1 MKKFLSML
9 MIASLA
15 LASAVSCSDDDAEPQ
30 PAKEGQFSGMV
41 SVEDADR
48 YSTYTGQDFIFETE
62 KGEDD
67 SITVTMNQVIFDS
80 GMPYSM
86 DIVLPNVTYIS
97 DNVYGTDTITAT
109 TIDGDPY
116 TVVTVSN
123 VSVLTVGTTLTV
135 TFDCFVGMS
144 LQKTYY
150 ATYTGNAVTE

>member
-1 MKKFLSML
+1 

-15 LASAVSCSDDDAEPQ
+15 LVSAVSCSDDDTEPQ
-30 PAKEGQFSGMV
+30 PAKEGQFTGMV
-41 SVEDADR
+41 SVVDDTEAV
-48 YSTYTGQDFIFETE
+48 TYTGQDFIFETE
-62 KGEDD
+62 EGENN

-80 GMPYSM
+80 GMPYAM

-97 DNVYGTDTITAT
+97 DNVYGTETITAT

-123 VSVLTVGTTLTV
+123 VSVLTVGNTLTV
-135 TFDCFVGMS
+135 TFECFVGMS